1 MIRWSWIPSSAVLL
15 LASCGQKP
23 VAPLTDSPQWLAA
36 QKAQQFEASGKALG
50 RAQAEDVERHLAEA
64 PDDLT
69 GRQMLLLFYAGNGTR
84 FYDPAF
90 VIAARRKHILW
101 LIEHHPELP
110 LLGQR
115 PGLIDLPIDQLADP
129 QGYAQIKKEWLAL
142 AAKPDAPLPVLG
154 NAAAF
159 LAASDK
165 PLAEKFLQQAR
176 ERDPQ
181 GPWGARLGALY
192 ASALTDTSAAYAD
205 HVRQAVAAAI
215 DPELLANVHHRKPA
229 DGSIEALAQQ
239 AIVSYSQGDPAGFD
253 TARKS
258 ALEVTRKAPGMDKDS
273 DAGTALYQA
282 DMLLGLLAAR
292 DHDRKAAL
300 KYLQDAA
307 GAPVTEDLAYFD
319 QPITY
324 PLLSW
329 LLKDGERDSVIRF
342 LEQFAK
348 TSSVDRA
355 QLLESAALIRKGQK
369 PVWYPTEP
377 PS

>member
-1 MIRWSWIPSSAVLL
+1 MLL

-23 VAPLTDSPQWLAA
+23 VAPLADSPQWLAA
-36 QKAQQFEASGKALG
+36 QKAQQFEASGKALS

-64 PDDLT
+64 PDDLA
-69 GRQMLLLFYAGNGTR
+69 GREKLLLFYAQNGTR
-84 FYDPAF
+84 FYDPAI
-90 VIAARRKHILW
+90 VIVARRKHILW
-101 LIEHHPELP
+101 LIAHHPELP

-115 PGLIDLPIDQLADP
+115 PGLIDPPLDQLADP

-176 ERDPQ
+176 ARDPQ

-192 ASALTDTSAAYAD
+192 ASALMDTDAAYAD
-205 HVRQAVAAAI
+205 HVREAVAAAI
-215 DPELLANVHHRKPA
+215 DPELLANVHHHKPA
-229 DGSIEALAQQ
+229 EGSIEALAQQ

-253 TARKS
+253 AARKS
-258 ALEVTRKAPGMDKDS
+258 ALDVIRKAPGVDKDA
-273 DAGTALYQA
+273 DAGTAVYQA
-282 DMLLGLLAAR
+282 DMVLGLLAMR
-292 DHDRKAAL
+292 DRDRKTAL
-300 KYLQDAA
+300 KYLQNAA
-307 GAPVTEDLAYFD
+307 AAPITEDLAYFD

-324 PLLSW
+324 PLLSV
-329 LLKDGERDSVIRF
+329 LLKDGERDSVIHF

-369 PVWYPTEP
+369 PIWYPAEP

>member
-1 MIRWSWIPSSAVLL
+1 MLL
-15 LASCGQKP
+15 LVSCGQKP

-36 QKAQQFEASGKALG
+36 QKAQQFEASGKALS
-50 RAQAEDVERHLAEA
+50 RAQAEDVERHLAEV
-64 PDDLT
+64 PDDVAS
-69 GRQMLLLFYAGNGTR
+69 RQKLLLFYAENGTR
-84 FYDPAF
+84 FYDPAI

-115 PGLIDLPIDQLADP
+115 PGLIDPPLDQLADP

-159 LAASDK
+159 LTADDK

-176 ERDPQ
+176 ARDPQ

-192 ASALTDTSAAYAD
+192 ASALTGTDAAYAG

-215 DPELLANVHHRKPA
+215 DPEVLANVHHHKPA
-229 DGSIEALAQQ
+229 DGSLEALAQQ
-239 AIVSYSQGDPAGFD
+239 AIVSYAQGDQAGFD
-253 TARKS
+253 AARKS
-258 ALEVTRKAPGMDKDS
+258 ALDVTHKAPGMDKDP

-282 DMLLGLLAAR
+282 DMLLGLLAMR

-300 KYLQDAA
+300 KYLRDAA
-307 GAPVTEDLAYFD
+307 GAPITEDLAYFD

-324 PLLSW
+324 PVLSW
-329 LLKDGERDSVIRF
+329 LLKDGERASVIQF

-355 QLLESAALIRKGQK
+355 QLLESAALIRKGEK

-377 PS
+377 QS

>member
-1 MIRWSWIPSSAVLL
+1 VIRWSWIPSSAVLL

-23 VAPLTDSPQWLAA
+23 VAPLADSPQWLAA
-36 QKAQQFEASGKALG
+36 QKAQQFEASGKALS

-64 PDDLT
+64 PDDLA
-69 GRQMLLLFYAGNGTR
+69 GREKLLLFYAQNGTR
-84 FYDPAF
+84 FYDPAI

-101 LIEHHPELP
+101 LIGHHPELP

-115 PGLIDLPIDQLADP
+115 PGLIDPPLDQLADP

-159 LAASDK
+159 LAASDR

-176 ERDPQ
+176 ARDPQ

-192 ASALTDTSAAYAD
+192 ASALMDTDAAYAE

-215 DPELLANVHHRKPA
+215 DPELLANVHHHKPA

-239 AIVSYSQGDPAGFD
+239 AIVSYRQGDAAGFD
-253 TARKS
+253 AARKS
-258 ALEVTRKAPGMDKDS
+258 ALGVLRRAPAMDKDA
-273 DAGTALYQA
+273 DAGTAVYQA
-282 DMLLGLLAAR
+282 DMVLGLLAIR
-292 DHDRKAAL
+292 DRDRKTAL
-300 KYLQDAA
+300 KYLQNAA
-307 GAPVTEDLAYFD
+307 AAPITEDLAYFD

-324 PLLSW
+324 PLLAV
-329 LLKDGERDSVIRF
+329 LLKDGERDSVIHF

-369 PVWYPTEP
+369 PIWYPAEP